1 MSGSA
6 APGRRDDLDL
16 SERSQHGT
24 VAEDLRAYCGMSLAQ
39 SYDVIVIGG
48 GAAGTAA
55 AIGAASTGAR
65 TLLVESAPF
74 LGGAATLKNVLT
86 YCGLFTNHQRRQAVF
101 GVADQVLRQLRVMG
115 AVSEPIQFHGVAVLI
130 EPESVK
136 YTLEQLCKRA
146 GVHVCLHT
154 MLLSATRNGDHI
166 TAVTLHD
173 HNGNHEVSANA
184 FVDASGEGDLAFF
197 GGASVRYGNHEA
209 VQTGTLS
216 MRLGGIGAD
225 ADLSQYGLFF
235 RVPITN
241 DVATYFIDEKYDA
254 RDAQSLTE
262 AEIDGREQARAY
274 LQAIRKLPGCENAY
288 ILATGPEIGTRESRH
303 VDALYQVT
311 TQDIES
317 GAHFDDVVCLGAW
330 PMEYHTEPGQPTVWR
345 MVHENDAYD
354 IPLRTL
360 CSRDTP
366 NLFVGGRLTD
376 GDSYAGGSLRVM
388 GTSFGTG
395 HGAGVAAAIYAQ
407 SKERDYV
414 PVQRELLRQ
423 NAHLALDQEA

>member
-1 MSGSA
+1 
-6 APGRRDDLDL
+6 
-16 SERSQHGT
+16 
-24 VAEDLRAYCGMSLAQ
+24 MSLAQ
-39 SYDVIVIGG
+39 SHDVIVIGG

-55 AIGAASTGAR
+55 AIGSASAGAR

-74 LGGAATLKNVLT
+74 LGGAATLKSVLT
-86 YCGLFTNHQRRQAVF
+86 YCGLFTNHQQKQAVF
-101 GVADQVLRQLRVMG
+101 GVADQVLRHLRGMG

-136 YTLEQLCKRA
+136 YTLDQLCKRA
-146 GVHVCLHT
+146 GVHVSLHT
-154 MLLSATRNGDHI
+154 MLLSATRNAEHI
-166 TAVTLHD
+166 TSVTLHD
-173 HNGNHEVSANA
+173 HNGPHEVRAKA

-197 GGASVRYGNHEA
+197 GGASVRYGNHGT

-216 MRLGGIGAD
+216 MRLGGITAD
-225 ADLSQYGLFF
+225 ADLSPATWAAAIQQAKQRGEPLVSEHGLFF

-241 DVATYFIDEKYDA
+241 DVAMYFIDQKYDG

-262 AEIDGREQARAY
+262 AEIGGREQARAY
-274 LQAIRKLPGCENAY
+274 LLAIRTVPGCENAY

-303 VDALYQVT
+303 VNALYQVT
-311 TQDIES
+311 TQDVEN

-330 PMEYHTEPGQPTVWR
+330 PIEYHTEPGQPTVWR
-345 MVHENDAYD
+345 MVHENSTYD

-360 CSRDTP
+360 CSKNTP

-376 GDSYAGGSLRVM
+376 GDGYAGGSLRVM

-395 HGAGVAAAIYAQ
+395 HAAGVAAALHAQ
-407 SKERDYV
+407 SKEGDYRS
-414 PVQRELLRQ
+414 VQKELLRQ
-423 NAHLALDQEA
+423 NAQFKLDQAA